1 MWKKTWCNTAEKFRT
16 RPPMSG
22 KNSDRETVTKFD
34 GTPGVTFDVY
44 EEGILNFA
52 AGKTD
57 DRGWSLA
64 DHLMESDDRH
74 HTSILNAARALIA
87 VYRRVNPVRTHAIL
101 MCDHTA
107 YIVEKA
113 RTTAS
118 LGRAWGGLK
127 RFVGVYIFGSIVDGV
142 ACADIDQ

>member
-1 MWKKTWCNTAEKFRT
+1 
-16 RPPMSG
+16 MSG

-64 DHLMESDDRH
+64 DHLMESDE
-74 HTSILNAARALIA
+74 LGPNGPLPPNNATELRKAQRNIYGHLS
-87 VYRRVNPVRTHAIL
+87 RRER
-101 MCDHTA
+101 
-107 YIVEKA
+107 
-113 RTTAS
+113 
-118 LGRAWGGLK
+118 
-127 RFVGVYIFGSIVDGV
+127 
-142 ACADIDQ
+142 